1 MYFPT
6 SLSLDH
12 RLPHY
17 AGNLTAEETQKLKTM
32 WTRLFALFEQKGDTI
47 QKKEVEEK
55 KSSGLFSSFHKKKN
69 NSSNNENY
77 FLGQSA
83 DPRWAQYPLEKAL
96 PLIPGH
102 LLRTSF
108 WGMVC
113 TANPDATMLRFL
125 RARKWDLNQSF
136 NMLTNTLRWRL
147 EMRLDEMVAL
157 GETGLIQAL
166 EASKKGLGESFRKQ
180 LKLKMVSLGGPDK
193 EGRGVW

>member
-69 NSSNNENY
+69 NGFNDENY

-102 LLRTSF
+102 LLRISF

-113 TANPDATMLRFL
+113 TANPDATVLRFL
-125 RARKWDLNQSF
+125 RARKWDLDQSF